1 MWDIFLGHT
10 PSGFLSHWEM
20 VFRYDAGT
28 EDASCECPE
37 SCEDANCLHGPDPG
51 FFELDLRQDRL
62 IPISRTH
69 ILHVVQYN
77 EDDDDFSFEHLRLG
91 GISRD
96 IILSDLLG
104 TCGDSSL
111 SKIVRGCRY
120 LPVPR
125 DGRENC
131 QTWVRKAL
139 KEVVDGLADL
149 DEEFEKIVDR
159 VKGKEAD
166 RYIGEDGEDG
176 EGDDA
181 EDGEGDDGE
190 DEEES
195 DDDQDKGEGEQRL
208 FSSP

>member
-1 MWDIFLGHT
+1 VKKGRRKRGT
-10 PSGFLSHWEM
+10 PQHDVTYS
-20 VFRYDAGT
+20 D
-28 EDASCECPE
+28 CECPE
-37 SCEDANCLHGPDPG
+37 SCEDENCLHGPDPE
-51 FFELDLRQDRL
+51 FVELDLRQDRL

-69 ILHVVQYN
+69 IVHVVQCN
-77 EDDDDFSFEHLRLG
+77 KDNDDFSFEHLLPKDV
-91 GISRD
+91 SRD

-111 SKIVRGCRY
+111 SEIVRGCRY

-125 DGRENC
+125 DGRDNC

-149 DEEFEKIVDR
+149 DEDFEKIVDR

-176 EGDDA
+176 EG
-181 EDGEGDDGE
+181 EDGE